1 MHKLCHFRGRSCL
14 WVAGSMSLR
23 VFKTTVFQGVR
34 ATTGS
39 IDRMARDLLCHW
51 GVRRTDCPSARA
63 DNPSRRTLCGVSAR
77 AYLFVRRPRG
87 PTSIAIRSVDL
98 RRRQAS
104 PLRRETATRSFEP
117 ASQNTRRAIP
127 AR

>member
-1 MHKLCHFRGRSCL
+1 
-14 WVAGSMSLR
+14 
-23 VFKTTVFQGVR
+23 
-34 ATTGS
+34 
-39 IDRMARDLLCHW
+39 MARDLLYHW
-51 GVRRTDCPSARA
+51 GVRRTDSPSARA

-77 AYLFVRRPRG
+77 AYLFVRRARI

-104 PLRRETATRSFEP
+104 PPRRDTETRSFEP
-117 ASQNTRRAIP
+117 VSQNSRRAIP